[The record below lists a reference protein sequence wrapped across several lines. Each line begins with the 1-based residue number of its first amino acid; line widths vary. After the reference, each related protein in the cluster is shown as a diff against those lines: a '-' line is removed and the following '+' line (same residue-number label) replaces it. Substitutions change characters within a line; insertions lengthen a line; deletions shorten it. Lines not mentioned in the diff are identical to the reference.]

1 MSDHPRIRAVPAVT
15 RSLAILRLLDR
26 ADEPLGVNAVAR
38 ELNLVP
44 STCLHIL
51 RALVG
56 EGLVAFD
63 PETKRYSPDAG
74 LVSLA
79 RRALQRDNFSAVVQP
94 ELDALARRHGLTT
107 IGVRVVGLDHMI
119 VVAISRADTGL
130 RLHVDLGSRFPA
142 LISATGRCLAA
153 FSDHAQDELIARF
166 ERLRWHR
173 APSLKRWRGEI
184 AETAQQGYSL
194 DEGDYIEGIS
204 ILGVPV
210 LDRTGTMTH
219 GLVAIGVIEQI
230 RRLGADRLAEDL
242 KTIAAR
248 L

>member
-1 MSDHPRIRAVPAVT
+1 M
-15 RSLAILRLLDR
+15 
-26 ADEPLGVNAVAR
+26 GVNAIAR

-51 RALVG
+51 RALVA

-63 PETKRYSPDAG
+63 AETKRYCPDAG

-79 RRALQRDNFSAVVQP
+79 RRALQRDNFSAAVQP

-107 IGVRVVGLDHMI
+107 IGVRVAGLDHMI

-153 FSDHAQDELIARF
+153 FSGHPQDELIRRF

-173 APSLKRWRGEI
+173 APSAERWRREI
-184 AETAQQGYSL
+184 AETAAQGYSL

-210 LDRTGTMTH
+210 LGPTGTMTH
-219 GLVAIGVIEQI
+219 GLVAIGVMEQI
-230 RRLGADRLAEDL
+230 RRLGASRLAEDL
-242 KTIAAR
+242 KAIAAR